1 MWRERTQKDLG
12 CKCYKH
18 VQFCVCVYTYIC
30 MCVYIYTVYCAA
42 RVKPA
47 KKCVCLYEMFEKR

>member
-1 MWRERTQKDLG
+1 MLQACAVL
-12 CKCYKH
+12 
-18 VQFCVCVYTYIC
+18 CVYTYI
-30 MCVYIYTVYCAA
+30 YGKHIYCAA